1 MILVRRGVIAVVA
14 TITAAGLSG
23 CSGHSSKPTPST
35 APALTTATAQST
47 AATSKPPSRPPAVRA
62 SASKRALKPRPTPPN
77 DHQLPSGAARNL
89 ISIPALGESA
99 PIDSPCVVADGKIS
113 PPSTDPRRTCLWAG
127 GAPLSAAKGTAM
139 ILGHIN
145 YSGVDG
151 ALGRIG
157 KLHTGDRVYVWSA
170 DGVRSTWQVTVIHQR
185 AKAAGVDPGA
195 EVGSTGPARIVLVT
209 CGGALVGQ
217 HYLDLIWVYA
227 KPY

>member
-1 MILVRRGVIAVVA
+1 MILVRRGVIAVAA
-14 TITAAGLSG
+14 TITAAGLFG
-23 CSGHSSKPTPST
+23 CSGHSSKPAPST
-35 APALTTATAQST
+35 APVPTTSQST
-47 AATSKPPSRPPAVRA
+47 ATTSKPPVRPPAVRP
-62 SASKRALKPRPTPPN
+62 SASRKTLKPTPKPPN
-77 DHQLPSGAARNL
+77 DHQLPSGAAHNL

-113 PPSTDPRRTCLWAG
+113 PPSTDPRRTCVWAG

-170 DGVRSTWQVTVIHQR
+170 DGVRSTWQVTVIHER

-195 EVGSTGPARIVLVT
+195 EVGYTGPPRIVMVT
-209 CGGALVGQ
+209 CGGALVGR
-217 HYLDLIWVYA
+217 HYADLIWVYA

>member
-1 MILVRRGVIAVVA
+1 VIVVA
-14 TITAAGLSG
+14 ATMTAAGLFG

-35 APALTTATAQST
+35 APALTAAQST
-47 AATSKPPSRPPAVRA
+47 APTSKPPVRPPAVRA
-62 SASKRALKPRPTPPN
+62 SASSSTLKPATKATPPPPPN

-127 GAPLSAAKGTAM
+127 GAPLSAVKGTAM

-170 DGVRSTWQVTVIHQR
+170 EGVRSTWQVTVVHQR

-195 EVGSTGPARIVLVT
+195 EVGYTGPARIVLVT
-209 CGGALVGQ
+209 CGGALVGR
-217 HYLDLIWVYA
+217 HYADLFWVYA